1 MEHKVGDLYLHT
13 PSNFATLR
21 LSSDYV
27 EYTLKNIENSSFKIP
42 DAYYCMKDESNKDI
56 SEVSNEFITLFL
68 PELYKNVSTQS
79 RNSYEEIE
87 GMPYYKYLTDRAI
100 KNSVIND
107 NDAADLEKD
116 FILSMTMTEFEETL
130 CKPYF
135 ENFLLAEKDFL
146 FEYVKNFSES
156 EYKEEVFNVL
166 KALNDFCYTNNL
178 EIFYGQRQKLVAQL
192 NSSVSNCS
200 GMGSNEKKERYK
212 IGDGYY
218 IMHFKLFRLN
228 SDARIYFNFDESK
241 GKIVLGKI
249 GYHL

>member
-1 MEHKVGDLYLHT
+1 MKHKVGELYLHT
-13 PSNFATLR
+13 PSDFETLK

-27 EYTLKNIENSSFKIP
+27 VYTLDNIANPSFKTP
-42 DAYYCMKDESNKDI
+42 DAYYYMKDENNTDI
-56 SEVSNEFITLFL
+56 SEVSNEFITFFL
-68 PELYKNVSTQS
+68 PELYKNRAIQS
-79 RNSYEEIE
+79 RKSYEEIE
-87 GMPYYKYLTDRAI
+87 GMSYYKYLTDREM

-107 NDAADLEKD
+107 NVAVELEKD
-116 FILSMTMTEFEETL
+116 FILSMTMTEFEDTL
-130 CKPYF
+130 CTPYF

-146 FEYVKNFSES
+146 FEYVRNFSES

-200 GMGSNEKKERYK
+200 GMGSNEKKEQYK

-218 IMHFKLFRLN
+218 IMHFKLFRPN
-228 SDARIYFNFDESK
+228 SNARIYFNFDESK